1 MLKPK
6 TKPARGMYSTL
17 REQNQNSTDY
27 IVAEELSNEAFQ
39 RVEDLHDIMITR
51 NLQFQKT
58 IRPLMELGSSCASA
72 RCMKFSKE
80 DTLETKKL

>member
-6 TKPARGMYSTL
+6 TKPAKGMYSTL

-39 RVEDLHDIMITR
+39 RVEDLHDIMITG
-51 NLQFQKT
+51 T

>member
-39 RVEDLHDIMITR
+39 RVEDLHGIMITKNYSFR
-51 NLQFQKT
+51 KQ
-58 IRPLMELGSSCASA
+58 LG
-72 RCMKFSKE
+72 
-80 DTLETKKL
+80 L

>member
-6 TKPARGMYSTL
+6 TKPAKGMYSTL

-51 NLQFQKT
+51 T
-58 IRPLMELGSSCASA
+58 IRPLRELGSSCASA

>member
-6 TKPARGMYSTL
+6 TKPAKGMYSTL

-51 NLQFQKT
+51 T

>member
-6 TKPARGMYSTL
+6 TKPASGMYSTL

-51 NLQFQKT
+51 NYSFRKQ
-58 IRPLMELGSSCASA
+58 LG
-72 RCMKFSKE
+72 
-80 DTLETKKL
+80 L